1 MVDLIL
7 CLVAELKWLLLFNAV
22 VIMCRQKSRLQKS
35 KIWTD
40 MDCQPVEQVL
50 KKANVTTCSFL
61 RTPWLMQIDA
71 APNCHVRIKHAA
83 WGTAASRKKQRHLT
97 TTKRTSITS
106 SIQQEEIYR
115 KFENYLAN
123 SPPADLSVQ
132 SWETDEEEEEEVVS
146 HVLASHQRYMP
157 QNPAKSIKSCPHLD
171 PEQEFLLFPNLF
183 FNRTT
188 PMEFC
193 RSHLR
198 RWQSPQA
205 PWETHHLCLRK
216 TVGNLGKRWESVWN
230 HMKGFFTA
238 FTCKQNR

>member
-97 TTKRTSITS
+97 TTSITS
-106 SIQQEEIYR
+106 SIQQAEIYR
-115 KFENYLAN
+115 NFENYLAN

-132 SWETDEEEEEEVVS
+132 SQETDEEEEEEEVVS

-157 QNPAKSIKSCPHLD
+157 QNPAKSCPHLD
-171 PEQEFLLFPNLF
+171 PEQDILLFPNLF
-183 FNRTT
+183 FNRT
-188 PMEFC
+188 P
-193 RSHLR
+193 
-198 RWQSPQA
+198 
-205 PWETHHLCLRK
+205 
-216 TVGNLGKRWESVWN
+216 N
-230 HMKGFFTA
+230 
-238 FTCKQNR
+238 

>member
-1 MVDLIL
+1 MAHFQMVDLIL

-115 KFENYLAN
+115 KVENYLAN

-132 SWETDEEEEEEVVS
+132 S
-146 HVLASHQRYMP
+146 
-157 QNPAKSIKSCPHLD
+157 
-171 PEQEFLLFPNLF
+171 
-183 FNRTT
+183 
-188 PMEFC
+188 
-193 RSHLR
+193 
-198 RWQSPQA
+198 
-205 PWETHHLCLRK
+205 
-216 TVGNLGKRWESVWN
+216 
-230 HMKGFFTA
+230 
-238 FTCKQNR
+238 